1 MKSTSFIFLVLLIS
15 FNHAIAQPV
24 DKAIWKAGKSIY
36 HNVFD
41 ASKAYFETTESPAI
55 FRGAP
60 AVILAQKYYFT
71 FESHS
76 QESYA
81 NSYTYFHGYTHK
93 NTQIIRRRIKIQE
106 KAAIQDFSEL
116 YFLDSK
122 YFGAKLIKPDG
133 SEQLIDGHN
142 AVEVKTEIPDFYR
155 GIYEGGTYYKMAI
168 PNLEVGDI
176 LDYFMLSDDSAS
188 EMPSTSFVT
197 TLADIYPIVKQQYM
211 IDIPPNWSFFINSLN
226 GAPDVESKVQRGA
239 NARGKMNRS
248 IKRYVLNDK
257 NRAALTGERWAFRY
271 TTEPTIKVQAFSVI
285 TELGLVAFARKMAI
299 LPIL

>member
-106 KAAIQDFSEL
+106 
-116 YFLDSK
+116 
-122 YFGAKLIKPDG
+122 
-133 SEQLIDGHN
+133 
-142 AVEVKTEIPDFYR
+142 
-155 GIYEGGTYYKMAI
+155 
-168 PNLEVGDI
+168 
-176 LDYFMLSDDSAS
+176 ML
-188 EMPSTSFVT
+188 
-197 TLADIYPIVKQQYM
+197 LK
-211 IDIPPNWSFFINSLN
+211 
-226 GAPDVESKVQRGA
+226 
-239 NARGKMNRS
+239 
-248 IKRYVLNDK
+248 
-257 NRAALTGERWAFRY
+257 
-271 TTEPTIKVQAFSVI
+271 
-285 TELGLVAFARKMAI
+285 
-299 LPIL
+299 